1 MWRAK
6 ATSQIFLQESS
17 WDHSGT
23 LGACRACFA
32 LFSQLGIQE
41 NTVAGTL
48 SLKTQQ
54 LWSVLAECKQTSE
67 PCRPSF
73 GLALAVK
80 DKLLGCHRAVAS
92 LLLADF
98 STLLIILFSAVA
110 QAEHCTGYSQVT
122 RQGSCK
128 AFHVNAFQTWP
139 APTPKSLCQSGS
151 LVASSLVQALME
163 LWENSLNKRS
173 TNEGAKSAGSR
184 DLFNF
189 INSRIDAISL
199 AVIGMLILSLCYERG
214 KHKIFISSQS
224 SDELALHCTLLVI
237 FKRHYL

>member
-6 ATSQIFLQESS
+6 ATSQIFLQEPS
-17 WDHSGT
+17 WDHSGI

-32 LFSQLGIQE
+32 LLSQLGIQG
-41 NTVAGTL
+41 NTVTGTF

-80 DKLLGCHRAVAS
+80 DKPIGCHRAVVS

-98 STLLIILFSAVA
+98 STLLILLCSALA
-110 QAEHCTGYSQVT
+110 QAEHCTGSNQVT
-122 RQGSCK
+122 RQGSRK

-139 APTPKSLCQSGS
+139 APTPKSLCQNSS
-151 LVASSLVQALME
+151 LVVSSLVQALME

-173 TNEGAKSAGSR
+173 TNEAAKSAGSR
-184 DLFNF
+184 DLFNS
-189 INSRIDAISL
+189 INSRVDAISH

-224 SDELALHCTLLVI
+224 SDEFALHCSLLVI

>member
-1 MWRAK
+1 M
-6 ATSQIFLQESS
+6 FLQEPS
-17 WDHSGT
+17 WDPWGT
-23 LGACRACFA
+23 PGACRACFC
-32 LFSQLGIQE
+32 LLSQPGIQG
-41 NTVAGTL
+41 NTFAGAF

-54 LWSVLAECKQTSE
+54 LWSVLAKCKWTSE

-73 GLALAVK
+73 GLAPAAK
-80 DKLLGCHRAVAS
+80 DKLLGCHWAVVS
-92 LLLADF
+92 LLLAEF
-98 STLLIILFSAVA
+98 STLLIIFFSALTHT
-110 QAEHCTGYSQVT
+110 EHCTGSSQVMW
-122 RQGSCK
+122 QSSCK
-128 AFHVNAFQTWP
+128 AFKVLAFQTWP
-139 APTPKSLCQSGS
+139 APTPKSLCQNGS
-151 LVASSLVQALME
+151 LAASSWVQPLME

-173 TNEGAKSAGSR
+173 TNEAAKSAGSG

-189 INSRIDAISL
+189 INLRVDAISL